1 MEINQLKQHESGIL
15 DMFEGDKQLAKYVSH
30 NKARMQ
36 SSYVRLKSDEYG
48 TIFEHKPSF
57 NEKKA
62 FVGMFRKKW
71 KEDKGYCSLFDKRK
85 TAKLAKS
92 ASIDKVE

>member
-1 MEINQLKQHESGIL
+1 L
-15 DMFEGDKQLAKYVSH
+15 
-30 NKARMQ
+30 
-36 SSYVRLKSDEYG
+36 

-85 TAKLAKS
+85 SARMAKS
-92 ASIDKVE
+92 ASID